1 MNRLE
6 EIRREDEEDA
16 PYRNK
21 RLGDWKEKTPV
32 NPVNFPYLIAL
43 VPPERIKEF
52 MEKLLDQ
59 KQRGENK

>member
-1 MNRLE
+1 MSRAE
-6 EIRREDEEDA
+6 EIKREDEEDA
-16 PYRNK
+16 PYRNR